1 MTSASAASAAAM
13 CVMAASPAA
22 EGADDLD
29 LVAGGERKLGP
40 GARRCHDPIHRDGDA
55 AAPFDA
61 ARAQQLG
68 DIGRGQ
74 RFLAAVDPDACA
86 HASSFPGPAKRSM
99 ANGRIVSSTSPL
111 RMNRLTAAAVTGVS
125 RMPLR

>member
-1 MTSASAASAAAM
+1 MTSAWAATAAATG
-13 CVMAASPAA
+13 VIAPSPAA

-29 LVAGGERKLGP
+29 LVAGGERKRGP

-55 AAPFDA
+55 AAPLDA

-74 RFLAAVDPDACA
+74 RLLAAVDPDAWP
-86 HASSFPGPAKRSM
+86 HASSLAGAAKRSL
-99 ANGRIVSSTSPL
+99 AHGPIASSTSPL
-111 RMNRLTAAAVTGVS
+111 RSKRRTASA
-125 RMPLR
+125 

>member
-1 MTSASAASAAAM
+1 MTSASGASAAAM
-13 CVMAASPAA
+13 CVMTPSPAA
-22 EGADDLD
+22 KRADDLD
-29 LVAGGERKLGP
+29 LIAGGERQRAP
-40 GARRCHDPIHRDGDA
+40 GGGRCHDPIHRDGDA

-74 RFLAAVDPDACA
+74 RLLAAVDADACA
-86 HASSFPGPAKRSM
+86 HASTFAGAAKRSL
-99 ANGRIVSSTSPL
+99 ANGRITSS
-111 RMNRLTAAAVTGVS
+111 AVTGVS